1 MGRVSDMRASR
12 RLWIVL
18 VGALLLAPLLSSAP
32 AHAQLTTKMFQTPS
46 GNVGCAIFSGTLR
59 CDILSGLNPEPQ
71 GDCELDWTGL
81 FVKASG
87 KAGPVCAGDTVYDP
101 DAPVLAYGGKW
112 KRKGIMCR
120 SRRSGLTC
128 TNKLDHGFFLS
139 RNSWRTF

>member
-1 MGRVSDMRASR
+1 MRTRSSLL
-12 RLWIVL
+12 RLMIL
-18 VGALLLAPLLSSAP
+18 AAFIGAPLAMPAP
-32 AHAQLTTKMFQTPS
+32 AHAQLTTKMFRTPS
-46 GNVGCAIFSGTLR
+46 GNIGCAIFSGTLR
-59 CDILSGLNPEPQ
+59 CDVLSGLNPEPQ

-112 KRKGIMCR
+112 KRKGIVCR

-128 TNKLDHGFFLS
+128 TNNLDHGFFLARS
-139 RNSWRTF
+139 SWRTF